1 MRVCCKCGKPFEP
14 NRDKSY
20 RCISC
25 KSEYNKQHY
34 ERNKVTYI
42 ARATAR
48 KERVTAELNQLLWEY
63 LLNHPCVDCGEMD
76 PVVLEFD
83 HIADK
88 KAAVAQLVASGY
100 SWCAILQEI
109 AKCEVRCA
117 NCHRRITA
125 KRGSWIRYRL
135 NE

>member
-1 MRVCCKCGKPFEP
+1 
-14 NRDKSY
+14 
-20 RCISC
+20 
-25 KSEYNKQHY
+25 
-34 ERNKVTYI
+34 
-42 ARATAR
+42 
-48 KERVTAELNQLLWEY
+48 
-63 LLNHPCVDCGEMD
+63 MD

-83 HIADK
+83 HTADK
-88 KAAVAQLVASGY
+88 KAAVAQLVAGGY